1 MTEPR
6 PTPEMIAQAAY
17 WAAQFATDE
26 ATQDD
31 RDACEAWCQ
40 ENPLHRLTMER
51 MRGLDVRFEGTDD
64 IGREVIETIVERR
77 SRKTGRWGGLALGL
91 LVLGGG
97 GWLTAQTMAVRAWFP
112 DYETARGEQRHVTLA
127 DGSAI
132 TIDTDAALSFRRSH
146 DRRAVTLFRGQIVAR
161 VVKDKARPFIVETSE
176 GSATAKGTAFVVR
189 REGDVTTVTVIESHV
204 RACPAKAGAADCAD
218 LSPGDRVR
226 IAQGKLVRLGP
237 LDPEEAAGWT
247 QGWLAADDQPV
258 VGVLRELNRYRAQ
271 PVDFDADALSGVR
284 VSGSYPLADPDR
296 ALEGIVR
303 STGLRLSRARDGSP
317 VVTRAK

>member
-1 MTEPR
+1 
-6 PTPEMIAQAAY
+6 MIAQAAY
-17 WAAQFATDE
+17 WVAQFATDE

-64 IGREVIETIVERR
+64 IGREVIETMVERR

-91 LVLGGG
+91 LMLGG
-97 GWLTAQTMAVRAWFP
+97 GWLAAQTMAVRAWFP
-112 DYETARGEQRHVTLA
+112 DYETARGEQRRVTLA

-132 TIDTDAALSFRRSH
+132 TIDTDAALSFRRNH
-146 DRRAVTLFRGQIVAR
+146 ARRTITLFRGQILAR
-161 VVKDKARPFIVETSE
+161 VAKDKARPFIVETSD

-189 REGDVTTVTVIESHV
+189 REGDATTVTVIESHV
-204 RACPAKAGAADCAD
+204 RACPAKASAADCAD

-226 IAQGKLVRLGP
+226 MTQGKLVRLGP
-237 LDPEEAAGWT
+237 IDPEEAAGWA

-258 VGVLRELNRYRAQ
+258 VGVLRELNRYRAH
-271 PVDFDADALSGVR
+271 PVGFDAAALSGVR
-284 VSGSYPLADPDR
+284 VSGSYPLVDPDR

-303 STGLRLSRARDGSP
+303 STGLRLSRAPDGAPIVS
-317 VVTRAK
+317 RAK

>member
-1 MTEPR
+1 
-6 PTPEMIAQAAY
+6 MIAQAAY
-17 WAAQFATDE
+17 WAAQLATDE

-51 MRGLDVRFEGTDD
+51 MRGIDVQFEGTDS
-64 IGREVIETIVERR
+64 IGREVIETVVERR
-77 SRKTGRWGGLALGL
+77 SHKTGRWGGLALGL
-91 LVLGGG
+91 LLLGGG
-97 GWLTAQTMAVRAWFP
+97 GWLTAQTMAVRTWFP
-112 DYETARGEQRHVTLA
+112 DYETARGEQRRVTLA

-132 TIDTDAALSFRRSH
+132 AIDTDAALSFRRSH
-146 DRRAVTLFRGQIVAR
+146 DRRAVTLFRGQILAR
-161 VVKDKARPFIVETSE
+161 VTKDKTRPFIVETIE

-189 REGDVTTVTVIESHV
+189 RDDDATTVTVIESHV
-204 RACPAKAGAADCAD
+204 RACPAKASAADCAD
-218 LSPGDRVR
+218 LWPGDRVR
-226 IAQGKLVRLGP
+226 MTQGKLVRLGP
-237 LDPEEAAGWT
+237 VDPDAAAGWA

-271 PVDFDADALSGVR
+271 PVGFDAAALSGVR

-303 STGLRLSRARDGSP
+303 STGLRLSRAPDGSP